1 MMMKKK
7 NLFNYICLL
16 LVMITVSLEI
26 SSETPLSA
34 YAASAADKSNAIW
47 DEEFEG
53 GGSVD
58 ITFRSYLD
66 FYIYDYDTKAFLG
79 IIKMDK
85 KAGGSSIDGEYVVK
99 YNGKDLI
106 CRLEHRCERSLSHLV
121 QNLQIISV
129 CSY

>member
-1 MMMKKK
+1 M
-7 NLFNYICLL
+7 
-16 LVMITVSLEI
+16 VTVSLGI

-34 YAASAADKSNAIW
+34 YAANAADKSNAIW

-53 GGSVD
+53 IGSAY
-58 ITFRSYLD
+58 ITYRSYLD
-66 FYIYDYDTKAFLG
+66 FYIYDDNTKEFLG

-129 CSY
+129 FSY